1 MSHTVPRAPDNLATA
16 LVVTAVGMGGSQ
28 MGPSGA
34 GSDGYQ

>member
-1 MSHTVPRAPDNLATA
+1 MSYTVPRAPDSLATA
-16 LVVTAVGMGGSQ
+16 RVVTAVGMGGLQ